1 VHPFIHKGLLLV
13 LLIQLS
19 WNANAQQELPI
30 REWITMLCA
39 KEDDGSIKFRE
50 IVLQCLEMDSSSYC
64 AALRQLTEDG
74 PLSNTRFQVRLKL
87 LEGRMY
93 LYGKPCWP
101 YKANAEMLEEAL
113 LMAYQIEDRSLMFEV
128 HQALA
133 AEYTTDNH
141 LGLATLHAL
150 SAAELA
156 EQPGREKLNM
166 GQGGWY
172 NLGYLLFHSR
182 QYQPALVATTRAL
195 NPPVEKVA
203 MQGDTLAL
211 DYKMNAWN
219 TVGLCYEYLNK
230 PDSAFIAFDHAY
242 VLAEKLDQPFWK
254 GVIKGN
260 KGDVYFK
267 MGAYDSAAVLLNY
280 DYQQSMATAQYDNA
294 ANSLQWLSR
303 IQLYQSDPQTALKS
317 VREARR
323 LLDLMSQPTYMANM
337 LYTFT
342 QVFKALGNADSVSYY
357 MDRYLVL
364 HDSIEK
370 TAYDSRAEIVKMRM
384 DNQSNV
390 HTITTLSREKRNIA
404 VLRNFIIAFILLVF
418 TIGLLI
424 INRQKLKLKLR
435 QQEALEGQRRAEEK
449 AAQAIDQLNSF
460 TQNLVE
466 KSSLIE
472 NLQSQLIKKEMNE
485 DQVSRISELTQ
496 HAILTEEDWERFK
509 MLFENV
515 YPGFFFQ
522 LRSKN
527 PDITL
532 AEQRI
537 AALIKLKLSVKE
549 SAALLGISPNSV
561 YKTRQ
566 RLNNRLGFEFDA
578 ELDERLTAAEVS

>member
-1 VHPFIHKGLLLV
+1 
-13 LLIQLS
+13 
-19 WNANAQQELPI
+19 
-30 REWITMLCA
+30 M
-39 KEDDGSIKFRE
+39 KFRE
-50 IVLQCLEMDSSSYC
+50 IILKCMEMDSSSYC

-74 PLSNTRFQVRLKL
+74 PSSNTRFQARLKL

-93 LYGKPCWP
+93 LYGKPCQKS
-101 YKANAEMLEEAL
+101 KANAEILEETL
-113 LMAYQIEDRSLMFEV
+113 LMAYQIEDRGLMFEA
-128 HQALA
+128 HQSLA
-133 AEYTTDNH
+133 AEYTTDGQ

-150 SAAELA
+150 SAADLA
-156 EQPGREKLNM
+156 EQPGKEKLDM
-166 GQGGWY
+166 GTGGWY

-182 QYQPALVATTRAL
+182 QYRAAVEATTKSL
-195 NPPVEKVA
+195 KPQVEKNA
-203 MQGDTLAL
+203 IRGDTLTL

-219 TVGLCYEYLNK
+219 TVGLCYEYLDK
-230 PDSAFIAFDHAY
+230 PDSAFMAFDQAY
-242 VLAEKLDQPFWK
+242 TIAEKMNLPFWK

-267 MGAYDSAAVLLNY
+267 MGDYDSAALLLTY
-280 DYQQSMATAQYDNA
+280 DYKQSIATAQYDNA

-303 IQLYQSDPQTALKS
+303 IQLYQSDPKAALKS
-317 VREARR
+317 VREAKR
-323 LLDLMSQPTYMANM
+323 LLDIMSQPTYVANT

-364 HDSIEK
+364 HDSLEK

-390 HTITTLSREKRNIA
+390 HRITTLSREKRNIA
-404 VLRNFIIAFILLVF
+404 VLRNFIIAFILLVC

-424 INRQKLKLKLR
+424 INRQKLKLRLR
-435 QQEALEGQRRAEEK
+435 QQEALEGQRRAEEN
-449 AAQAIDQLNSF
+449 AAQAIDQLNTF

-485 DQVSRISELTQ
+485 DQVHRIAELSQ
-496 HAILTEEDWERFK
+496 HTILTEEDWERFK
-509 MLFENV
+509 TLFENV

-527 PDITL
+527 PDISL

-566 RLNNRLGFEFDA
+566 RLKHRLGFEFDA
-578 ELDERLTAAEVS
+578 ELDESFAVEEAS